1 MVGRITDQNEGVL
14 FLIRSNQYRFHLVS
28 STILPFT
35 PKSDKHLISSNN
47 ITPESNIKVMRIRS
61 S

>member
-1 MVGRITDQNEGVL
+1 MVGRSTDQNEGV
-14 FLIRSNQYRFHLVS
+14 FFFIRSNQYRFHSVA

-35 PKSDKHLISSNN
+35 PNSDKHLISSNS
-47 ITPESNIKVMRIRS
+47 ITPESNIKVMKIRS